1 MTLSSGSVSD
11 SDQITLTSDTSPGL
25 SPLPVGSTSI
35 LTISASIENFN
46 NLNSEGN
53 DGFKFN
59 TIEFSQPQT
68 ENFDLTLKDDN
79 EFNDTEGVV
88 NDTLSLIVNPPPT
101 SSITNIRIRFEGSD
115 NEEVFFLTDQ
125 LFNQLN
131 HLLIPKLIPTQC
143 CMILLQHLVLIL

>member
-53 DGFKFN
+53 DKFKFN

-79 EFNDTEGVV
+79 EFNDTEGE
-88 NDTLSLIVNPPPT
+88 LMIPY
-101 SSITNIRIRFEGSD
+101 
-115 NEEVFFLTDQ
+115 
-125 LFNQLN
+125 
-131 HLLIPKLIPTQC
+131 HLL
-143 CMILLQHLVLIL
+143 